1 MSVNSRLRWLPRHG
15 IAGLAVRTAA
25 RRGNLDARLMR
36 DPAIIADP
44 YATYDAIRSQGRLA
58 KGPLGLTT
66 AHHDVCS
73 EVLRSDAFGVR
84 LHTEQVPL
92 VMRPLFWYV
101 ERSQTYSPIEPPSML
116 AVDPPDHTRYRRL
129 VTRVFTARAIEKL
142 RDRTE
147 QVAIELLDEMRGEE
161 TVDLVGRY
169 ASLLP
174 VTVISEILGV
184 PLDMRDQFLVWG
196 ASGAVTLDLGL
207 PYSTFR
213 RAETDIRALHDWM
226 VGHFDRLRRSPGE
239 DILSQLVQVADE
251 GGLTEDELS
260 AIAMLLLG
268 AGFETTV
275 NLIGN
280 GALLLMS
287 SPESRALLADD
298 PGLWPNAVEEI
309 LRYESPVQR
318 TARVAMRDTEVAG
331 RPIPEGELIVTLL
344 GGANRDPAVFED
356 PSRFDIRRPNARD
369 HIAFSSGIHFCL
381 GAALAKLEGEIG
393 LRHLFTRYP
402 DLSISGPPV
411 RRTTR
416 VLRGYDRMPV
426 RLGSSIAT
434 PERVDAPLNV

>member
-1 MSVNSRLRWLPRHG
+1 MSVNTRLHWLPRHG

-25 RRGNLDARLMR
+25 RRGNLDARLIR
-36 DPAIIADP
+36 DHAVIADP
-44 YATYDAIRSQGRLA
+44 YPTYDAIRAEGPLA
-58 KGPLGLTT
+58 KGPLGLVT
-66 AHHDVCS
+66 AHHEVCT
-73 EVLRSDAFGVR
+73 EVLRSDAFGVQLRTER
-84 LHTEQVPL
+84 LPAL
-92 VMRPLFWYV
+92 LRPLFWYV
-101 ERSQTYSPIEPPSML
+101 DRSHTYSPIEPPSML

-129 VTRVFTARAIEKL
+129 VTRVFTARAIENL

-147 QVAIELLDEMRGEE
+147 QTAIELLDDLRGEE
-161 TVDLVGRY
+161 TVDLVERY

-196 ASGAVTLDLGL
+196 ASGAVTLDIGL

-213 RAETDIRALHDWM
+213 RAEADVMALHNWM

-260 AIAMLLLG
+260 GIAMLLLG

-275 NLIGN
+275 NLLGN

-298 PGLWPNAVEEI
+298 PGLWPHAVEEI
-309 LRYESPVQR
+309 LRYESPVTR

-331 RPIPEGELIVTLL
+331 QSIADGELIVTLL
-344 GGANRDPAVFED
+344 AGANRDPAVFPD
-356 PSRFDIRRPNARD
+356 PHRFDIRRPNARD
-369 HIAFSSGIHFCL
+369 HIAFSSGIHYCL

-402 DLSISGPPV
+402 DLAMAGPPV

-426 RLGSSIAT
+426 RLGSSVAT
-434 PERVDAPLNV
+434 PERLDAPLTA

>member
-44 YATYDAIRSQGRLA
+44 YATYDAIRAQGRLA

-161 TVDLVGRY
+161 TVDLVERY

-184 PLDMRDQFLVWG
+184 PLDMREQFLVWG

-213 RAETDIRALHDWM
+213 RAEADIRALHDWM

-251 GGLTEDELS
+251 GGLSEDELS
-260 AIAMLLLG
+260 GIAMLLLG

-275 NLIGN
+275 NLIG
-280 GALLLMS
+280 
-287 SPESRALLADD
+287 
-298 PGLWPNAVEEI
+298 
-309 LRYESPVQR
+309 
-318 TARVAMRDTEVAG
+318 
-331 RPIPEGELIVTLL
+331 
-344 GGANRDPAVFED
+344 
-356 PSRFDIRRPNARD
+356 
-369 HIAFSSGIHFCL
+369 
-381 GAALAKLEGEIG
+381 
-393 LRHLFTRYP
+393 
-402 DLSISGPPV
+402 
-411 RRTTR
+411 
-416 VLRGYDRMPV
+416 
-426 RLGSSIAT
+426 
-434 PERVDAPLNV
+434 

>member
-44 YATYDAIRSQGRLA
+44 YATYDAIRSEGRLA